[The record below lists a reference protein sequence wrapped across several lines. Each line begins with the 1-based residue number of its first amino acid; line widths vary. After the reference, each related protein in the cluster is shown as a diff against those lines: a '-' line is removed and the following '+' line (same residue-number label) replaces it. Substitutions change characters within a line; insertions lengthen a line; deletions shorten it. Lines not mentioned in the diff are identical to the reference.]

1 MRIAVSGTH
10 FSGKSTLVS
19 ALEKKLEGY
28 SAMDEPYFL
37 LEQEGYNF
45 SDPPVVEDFEEQFWY
60 CLDLIEESG
69 PKTLFDRSPLDFLAY
84 AMAILMFSM
93 SGIPPAAGF
102 FGKLIVFNAA
112 VAEGY
117 YILATLGILTSVVAA
132 YYYLRIIKVM
142 FFDDPANAFDGD
154 VPFARQVVLF
164 VSIVF
169 VLGFVVKPSVFIE
182 SSMHAASL
190 LFAG

>member
-10 FSGKSTLVS
+10 FSGKSTLVG

-28 SAMDEPYFL
+28 SAVDEPYFL

-84 AMAILMFSM
+84 AMAISKKIDVM
-93 SGIPPAAGF
+93 SWIEEMEDTLPLLD
-102 FGKLIVFNAA
+102 LIVF
-112 VAEGY
+112 
-117 YILATLGILTSVVAA
+117 L
-132 YYYLRIIKVM
+132 
-142 FFDDPANAFDGD
+142 P
-154 VPFARQVVLF
+154 
-164 VSIVF
+164 
-169 VLGFVVKPSVFIE
+169 IE
-182 SSMHAASL
+182 SPDRISVPSSENEKFRERVNEKMEEIILDDSMGVLRRTKVLEVVGELPERVEAVMKAIK
-190 LFAG
+190 